1 MDIQSHTTHTHVS
14 FGAEFVNLTPVFSS
28 FPIIHKV
35 GNVDIFV
42 LPEFEKYDR

>member
-1 MDIQSHTTHTHVS
+1 MALVHNKKGNQVS
-14 FGAEFVNLTPVFSS
+14 LILQSS
-28 FPIIHKV
+28 FPVTHKV